1 MKNAKQESAGKIGRD
16 GKSAGAVPPLL
27 HGEVFAVNSK
37 SINIECVMCPNCS
50 ESVTVL
56 AWILSNTPAECEVD
70 QVNGS

>member
-1 MKNAKQESAGKIGRD
+1 MQNLHTSGDILENCEMKNAKQESTGKIGRD

-50 ESVTVL
+50 
-56 AWILSNTPAECEVD
+56 
-70 QVNGS
+70 